1 MELNY
6 LREFVVLAQICRF
19 QDAADVLCISQSSL
33 SKHIKSIETEF
44 DMPLFKRSTRKVELT
59 HFGQEF
65 LPYAARIAE
74 IQRDYSA
81 NLLAKLKPN
90 SKVLSIGISPAVAPH
105 NLMPLIPSFSKSDP
119 DYRLSLIEQENVP
132 LINLLTHGEC
142 DMIIVNEN
150 ADVSAEA
157 VNRIPF
163 FEDSLVAVLPSTH
176 PLVGKE
182 GIPIDALSGEQ
193 YIQLGPQSTFNPVL
207 GTPVITVGR
216 VELAMDLIQKGAGIS
231 ILPRN
236 AAIYYQR
243 TGVALVTMDFS
254 PVIRFNLM
262 YPKERKINHA
272 MQTVIDFVK
281 SHGH

>member
-19 QDAADVLCISQSSL
+19 QDAADLLCISQSSL
-33 SKHIKSIETEF
+33 SKHIKSIEAEF

-59 HFGQEF
+59 HFGKEF

-81 NLLAKLKPN
+81 NLLARLKPN
-90 SKVLSIGISPAVAPH
+90 AKVLSIGISPAVAPQ
-105 NLMPLIPSFSKSDP
+105 NLMPLIPTFSKSDP
-119 DYRLSLIEQENVP
+119 DYRLSLIEQENVS
-132 LINLLTHGEC
+132 LMELLTRGEC

-150 ADVSAEA
+150 ADIPA
-157 VNRIPF
+157 VEVNKIPF
-163 FEDSLVAVLPSTH
+163 FEDSLVAVLPSAH
-176 PLVGKE
+176 PLAEKE
-182 GIPIDALSGEQ
+182 DIPIDALAGAQ
-193 YIQLGPQSTFNPVL
+193 YIQLGAQSTFNPVL
-207 GTPVITVGR
+207 GTPAITVGR
-216 VELAMDLIQKGAGIS
+216 VELAMDLIQNGAGIS

-236 AAIYYQR
+236 AAVYYQR
-243 TGVALVTMDFS
+243 TGVSLATMDVS

-281 SHGH
+281 SRGH